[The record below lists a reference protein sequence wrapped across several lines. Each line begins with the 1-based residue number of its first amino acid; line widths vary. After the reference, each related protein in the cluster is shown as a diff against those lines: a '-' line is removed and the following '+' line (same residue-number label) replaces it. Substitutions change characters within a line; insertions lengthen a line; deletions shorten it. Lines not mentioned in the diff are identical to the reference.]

1 MKKPNKTFEKVKPF
15 EVKCKDIFIWAGYK
29 PHTKFHAARYPL
41 IGDWN
46 SWQRLE
52 DCLTILFKGQTPF
65 DTTSE
70 HAEHVLDVIISSD
83 QNWDK
88 FRLMKTSMNTI
99 AFIDAEVNKMENLV
113 YSKWISKLKLING
126 SLAIIH
132 FDKANATD
140 AADEERGTTDD
151 EYQTSINQM
160 IIIPQ
165 KNEARSS
172 SASPSPT
179 KLVSLIHDNSVK
191 QRKEMDMLSVAF
203 GGGGLAEII
212 SIYQERCIQKVMDDC
227 GAIKY
232 NTDLNRNDPPDGYYL
247 CDQKILGN
255 LKEHFHGEC
264 YIFETSDVFDPPK
277 QDEYILL
284 AVEAKATMDSLQI
297 KLDDE
302 NYYVLRRSPPP
313 IRNLIVVS
321 GGLISRTWIFLINLA
336 HTDSSND
343 KPPIG
348 IDIVKVRRKFVDRLR
363 ESHAHVVFISSF
375 TSESFRQEPLTY
387 IRLQFLDDLIF
398 IAKQLM
404 LDLDEKQK
412 NGLVKKSSKIM
423 QQFMMLHSTSQFRS
437 QINDRILL
445 CPEIRTDRRLL
456 CFLEQLCIS
465 FVRETYRTTH
475 RLNVESGIQI
485 PKSLIKFALE
495 LRPKPNKLKPVLHA
509 GKSEDAETK
518 ADRIVSSN
526 SPDRQALSDKTTG
539 QHQGQSNLIEVPISS
554 TVEPILPED
563 NGNNGLASNS
573 TVPPLKTEEKKS
585 YGNATES

>member
-1 MKKPNKTFEKVKPF
+1 MKKTNKKLEKVKPF

-227 GAIKY
+227 VVRL
-232 NTDLNRNDPPDGYYL
+232 NTTQISIEMIHLMVIICVTKRYL
-247 CDQKILGN
+247 VISKS
-255 LKEHFHGEC
+255 
-264 YIFETSDVFDPPK
+264 IF
-277 QDEYILL
+277 I
-284 AVEAKATMDSLQI
+284 
-297 KLDDE
+297 
-302 NYYVLRRSPPP
+302 
-313 IRNLIVVS
+313 
-321 GGLISRTWIFLINLA
+321 
-336 HTDSSND
+336 
-343 KPPIG
+343 
-348 IDIVKVRRKFVDRLR
+348 
-363 ESHAHVVFISSF
+363 ESAISSKQAMYSIHPNRMNIF
-375 TSESFRQEPLTY
+375 FWQWKQRQPWTVY
-387 IRLQFLDDLIF
+387 RSN
-398 IAKQLM
+398 LM
-404 LDLDEKQK
+404 T
-412 NGLVKKSSKIM
+412 KITM
-423 QQFMMLHSTSQFRS
+423 
-437 QINDRILL
+437 
-445 CPEIRTDRRLL
+445 C
-456 CFLEQLCIS
+456 C
-465 FVRETYRTTH
+465 
-475 RLNVESGIQI
+475 VE
-485 PKSLIKFALE
+485 
-495 LRPKPNKLKPVLHA
+495 VLHQFV
-509 GKSEDAETK
+509 T
-518 ADRIVSSN
+518 
-526 SPDRQALSDKTTG
+526 
-539 QHQGQSNLIEVPISS
+539 
-554 TVEPILPED
+554 
-563 NGNNGLASNS
+563 
-573 TVPPLKTEEKKS
+573 
-585 YGNATES
+585 